1 MPISNRR
8 RQFLGS
14 RRHRQDNP
22 AMTWG
27 SGSLY
32 LKTRGTI
39 HLKSMNGGGLAIQ
52 RRAFKVIH
60 IRGLI

>member
-14 RRHRQDNP
+14 RRHRQGNP
-22 AMTWG
+22 AMAW
-27 SGSLY
+27 GSLY

-39 HLKSMNGGGLAIQ
+39 HLQSMNGGGLAIQ